1 MTGIYDGTVLF
12 HGPAFQA
19 IRSVKGIS
27 ASGAAALVSGAREL
41 GWPGG
46 PWKTDPALVDAGLQ
60 LALLWAEQVLGGAS
74 LPMSIGRFQVLR
86 PGLSDGHAR
95 CVVLAR
101 EVHESRAVCDIGLL
115 GADGEP
121 VAELIGVSLV
131 KRPETA

>member
-101 EVHESRAVCDIGLL
+101 EVHESRENCDYGLID
-115 GADGEP
+115 ADGKP
-121 VAELIGVSLV
+121 VDVLFLVSLGQ
-131 KRPETA
+131 RRATA